1 MLTRL
6 RGLRVR
12 VQARAHT
19 PGGRVQPNL
28 TRSMPACFLR
38 SRRRNLTSLRLRS
51 AIELGASAQ
60 QPRSSTRCGDAA
72 SAAGR
77 AAGWRRPVDRRT
89 GSLGA
94 SWPRPGAH
102 SRRGFGLHAASHCT
116 RLRIIHRPSRLA
128 SVKSSESNCP
138 PAKSQKRGGVTIH
151 APFARAGNCRR
162 LHSAV
167 NVSIRRSCS

>member
-1 MLTRL
+1 
-6 RGLRVR
+6 
-12 VQARAHT
+12 
-19 PGGRVQPNL
+19 
-28 TRSMPACFLR
+28 MPACFLR
-38 SRRRNLTSLRLRS
+38 SRRRSLPSLRLRS

-60 QPRSSTRCGDAA
+60 QPRSPTRCGDAA

-116 RLRIIHRPSRLA
+116 RLRITQASRLA
-128 SVKSSESNCP
+128 SDYTAVKSSESNLP
-138 PAKSQKRGGVTIH
+138 PAKSPTGGGVRILMRKPKCKIAISLTRQRPRFVSAPH
-151 APFARAGNCRR
+151 AGRVGMCQCRR
-162 LHSAV
+162 AQDY
-167 NVSIRRSCS
+167 RFSCR